1 MPKKRIFQVAKD
13 LNISHLDII
22 KFLKGK
28 DIEVASGNSPL
39 EDDVYETILAEFNKE
54 RLEIERLRKERAR
67 QAIINEK
74 EMQDIEKEEKKE
86 VKAEPERVGL
96 KILKRPE
103 KEETPVAPKEQKTTK
118 KISFNVRRAEK
129 T

>member
-13 LNISHLDII
+13 LNISHLEIL

-28 DIEVASGNSPL
+28 GIEVATVNSPL

-74 EMQDIEKEEKKE
+74 ESNI
-86 VKAEPERVGL
+86 RFYW
-96 KILKRPE
+96 I
-103 KEETPVAPKEQKTTK
+103 
-118 KISFNVRRAEK
+118 
-129 T
+129 

>member
-28 DIEVASGNSPL
+28 DIEVASVNSPL

-74 EMQDIEKEEKKE
+74 EMQDME
-86 VKAEPERVGL
+86 VV
-96 KILKRPE
+96 
-103 KEETPVAPKEQKTTK
+103 VAPSLLTEGKVYQKAQALGMYK
-118 KISFNVRRAEK
+118 K
-129 T
+129 